1 MELKYKIF
9 LQWKNVKSKKKVKGF
24 ELCINVYLIWFCK
37 II

>member
-24 ELCINVYLIWFCK
+24 ELCIWFCK